1 MAIVTADGRASGT
14 LQLLE
19 RHHPDGAAEAGHLR
33 QMERLLAATH
43 APFSREQYDP
53 GHFTAS
59 ALVVSPAARL
69 VLLIA
74 HPTLGAW
81 LQPGGHIEPAD
92 PSAAG
97 AAHREVIEETG
108 LVTRIEPVLFD
119 VDVHD
124 IPPRKENPSHKHF
137 DLRFLAVV
145 EGIPAPA
152 SAEGVESRWLSSDE
166 AARLTTDASVRRMLD
181 KARTKGLL

>member
-1 MAIVTADGRASGT
+1 MVTRDRRASGT

-19 RHHPDGAAEAGHLR
+19 RHHAGGAAEADHLR
-33 QMERLLAATH
+33 QMEHLLAATQ
-43 APFSREQYDP
+43 APFSRDQFDP

-74 HPTLGAW
+74 HPTLGLW
-81 LQPGGHIEPAD
+81 LQPGGHIEPGDLSPAE
-92 PSAAG
+92 AAS
-97 AAHREVIEETG
+97 REMMEETG
-108 LVTRIEPVLFD
+108 LSALLEPDLFD

-124 IPPRKENPSHKHF
+124 IPPRKESPAHKHF
-137 DLRFLAVV
+137 DLRFLALV
-145 EGIPAPA
+145 EGAPAPA
-152 SAEGVESRWLSSDE
+152 SGEGVESRWLSAGE

-181 KARTKGLL
+181 KARAKGLL